1 MAYGANNSGFMIKSY
16 DDLLKENSFTTKKM
30 VDNIG
35 DPSCPSSNDDILSFN
50 AHPMQSNNVSKVAVG
65 FLNTLHNMFDVIL
78 ISVLPRIHQVIF
90 CIFHAFY
97 D

>member
-1 MAYGANNSGFMIKSY
+1 MAYGANNAGFMIKSC

-35 DPSCPSSNDDILSFN
+35 DLSCPSSNDDILSFN
-50 AHPMQSNNVSKVAVG
+50 AHRIQSNNVSKVAVG

-78 ISVLPRIHQVIF
+78 ISVLPIIHQVIF
-90 CIFHAFY
+90 FIFHAFY